1 MYWVLF
7 SLPAKPYPMLTNIN
21 QKCGLSDS
29 SHQLTI
35 SCDALC
41 LVDGGCRYQWD
52 FNGSR
57 FADGGALNVSDDGI
71 YTCRRITDNQ
81 IIASIVLDSASGGN
95 NVTNNSQLCAYLIP
109 SGSEGEQIGVPSGE
123 DIFHTYIHTHTHT
136 HKIS

>member
-1 MYWVLF
+1 MFYLG
-7 SLPAKPYPMLTNIN
+7 STKPYPMLTNIN

-81 IIASIVLDSASGGN
+81 IIAKGMTVDSNPNISEN
-95 NVTNNSQLCAYLIP
+95 LI
-109 SGSEGEQIGVPSGE
+109 EEI
-123 DIFHTYIHTHTHT
+123 
-136 HKIS
+136 